1 MTNHE
6 RQLRLAGLACQ
17 QRYGKR
23 AEPILRALEHAIDMH
38 RYQRWAGTQ
47 GIYAFRPKP
56 RPVRLPRAQKQLT
69 PR

>member
-6 RQLRLAGLACQ
+6 RLLRRAA
-17 QRYGKR
+17 RYVWQIAPR
-23 AEPILRALEHAIDMH
+23 DRDAILQALEHAIDMH